1 MKTDKK
7 TRVLILTFEYGPIRC
22 GGLGTMVTSL
32 CGAMDKERFE
42 PVVVLPKSGRTLPW
56 PLVKIVQLPRCEA
69 EVYRHDGCEVWLLA
83 NPILNDADIYPE
95 EGIEKFNEYGERVAD
110 ALPHLNAQVI
120 HLHDVFGYKCLP
132 AAARLGA
139 ATIFTVHRL
148 SYVDGPSAVAA
159 EALALQTA
167 GAVTTVSRSYRDEN
181 LAWFGG
187 RPDTRVIPN
196 GIDAGFF
203 RFHGAE
209 SVTRGRHARARRLLD
224 QFGFPDGATCAFL
237 GRLDRAQ
244 KGIDVL
250 LDAYDDHLA
259 GRRIN
264 LLIVGEGDKE
274 LTRRIEAAAGRSG
287 RRLRFVNQF
296 SSSEAVREILAAV
309 DFALIPSRF
318 EPFGLI
324 QLEAMAMGAIPIASR
339 TGGLKDVIIDVGLPG
354 GFGRLFENGDA
365 DALGA
370 AVLEMTALKRR
381 HPASIDRLREAGAA
395 KVREYS
401 CDAMAR
407 RYEELYT
414 QMSAKVAAGRAA

>member
-1 MKTDKK
+1 
-7 TRVLILTFEYGPIRC
+7 
-22 GGLGTMVTSL
+22 MVTSL
-32 CGAMDKERFE
+32 CGAIDKERFK
-42 PVVVLPKSGRTLPW
+42 PIVVLPKSGRTPPW
-56 PLVKIVQLPRCEA
+56 PLLETVALPSCEA

-110 ALPHLNAQVI
+110 ALPRLNADVI

-132 AAARLGA
+132 AARRLGA

-148 SYVDGPSAVAA
+148 SYVDGPSATAA
-159 EALALQTA
+159 EALALRTA
-167 GAVTTVSRSYRDEN
+167 GAVTTVSRSYCDEN
-181 LAWFGG
+181 VAWFGG
-187 RPDTRVIPN
+187 RPDTHVIHN
-196 GIDAGFF
+196 GIDAEFF
-203 RFHGAE
+203 RFQGAE
-209 SVTRGRHARARRLLD
+209 SVTRGRRERARRLLD
-224 QFGFPDGATCAFL
+224 RFGFPDGVTCAFL

-250 LDAYDDHLA
+250 LEAYNEHIA
-259 GRRIN
+259 ERPIN

-274 LTRRIEAAAGRSG
+274 LTRRIEAAAERSG
-287 RRLRFVNQF
+287 RRLRFINQF
-296 SSSEAVREILAAV
+296 CPSEAVREILAAV

-339 TGGLKDVIIDVGLPG
+339 TGGLKDVILDAGAPG
-354 GFGRLFENGDA
+354 GFGKLFENGSA
-365 DALGA
+365 RALSA
-370 AVLEMTALKRR
+370 AVLEMAALKERR
-381 HPASIDRLREAGAA
+381 PASIDRLRKAGYA
-395 KVREYS
+395 KSKEYS

-414 QMSAKVAAGRAA
+414 AMSAGVAVRRSA